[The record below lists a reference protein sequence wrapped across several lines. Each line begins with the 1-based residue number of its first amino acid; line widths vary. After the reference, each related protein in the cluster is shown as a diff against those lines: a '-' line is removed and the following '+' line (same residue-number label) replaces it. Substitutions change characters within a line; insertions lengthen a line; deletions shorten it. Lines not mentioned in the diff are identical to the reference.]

1 MAKQAAP
8 RSANDA
14 DDHGDSPAVSPK
26 LARAILPAPTLVSRQ
41 WPHAVARMCREPAHV
56 RGFLEP
62 ASTVHHV
69 VVALNAGFRV
79 DSRELGT
86 DRWRTSEVAPGEL
99 VISGAGA
106 APTELCW
113 SSRGPGRTMDV
124 VELYLDPSAL
134 AADAGGSVPLSL
146 EPEWTP
152 VRDPLL
158 TQLLL
163 EVAKGLDE
171 PDSAEVSFG
180 ELATTLFTRQLR
192 RAHGAVLGPPPP
204 RRGGLTPL
212 SLGRVREYVAAHLT
226 GTIRLGKLAEVAG
239 LTPFHFA
246 RAFKAS
252 TGLSPHAY
260 VVRCRIEEAKRL
272 LTTSTLPVSEIA
284 RRSGFRGSGQLA
296 TRFRAVTGNTP
307 STFRRFARP

>member
-1 MAKQAAP
+1 MAKQAPRGGNEADEHDDGLAP
-8 RSANDA
+8 
-14 DDHGDSPAVSPK
+14 SPK
-26 LARAILPAPTLVSRQ
+26 LARAILPAPTLALRQ
-41 WPHAVARMCREPAHV
+41 WPHAVARSCREPAHV

-69 VVALNAGFRV
+69 VVALNVGFRV
-79 DSRELGT
+79 ESRELGT
-86 DRWRTSEVAPGEL
+86 DRWRTSDVAPGEL
-99 VISGAGA
+99 MISGAGA

-113 SSRGPGRTMDV
+113 SSRGRGRTMDI
-124 VELYLDPSAL
+124 VELYLDPSAM
-134 AADAGGSVPLSL
+134 ARDGGENVPLSL
-146 EPEWTP
+146 APEWTH

-158 TQLLL
+158 SQLLL
-163 EVAKGLDE
+163 EVAEGLNE

-180 ELATTLFTRQLR
+180 ELATTLFARQLR
-192 RAHGAVLGPPPP
+192 RAHGCVTAPPPP
-204 RRGGLTPL
+204 RRGGLAPF

-246 RAFKAS
+246 RAFKTS

-272 LTTSTLPVSEIA
+272 LTTSTLPISEIA

-296 TRFRAVTGNTP
+296 TRFRASTGNTP
-307 STFRRFARP
+307 STFRRFART